1 MHPYQTG
8 TVMRP
13 FKSHLLQSRF
23 LSGFRSL
30 EISRALLA
38 MKFSGLAFFLEFFS
52 KNKVDTMFACHNNRH
67 DFPDWLKN
75 ILLAQN
81 VQ

>member
-30 EISRALLA
+30 EISRALWA
-38 MKFSGLAFFLEFFS
+38 MKFSGLAFFSNFFKKFRIFS
-52 KNKVDTMFACHNNRH
+52 KNKVDTR
-67 DFPDWLKN
+67 
-75 ILLAQN
+75 LLSPQYWP
-81 VQ
+81 